1 MESFPLAAGPPEL
14 LLPLLLALAPSGCG
28 YCDVWWSCWFPR
40 FHNGGTF
47 RYNGFGYSVPVRAQ
61 YRAQS
66 AIGIPDV
73 DVLLAGLVKKGCFA
87 RRLRV
92 HIDVL
97 LAEELT
103 EQRNSVV
110 VATGA
115 YLVLVGQNAPQL
127 EIPIQ
132 WVPLVRRALYVLD
145 KINSVLAT
153 DDRHD
158 LCLRRN
164 DCEVSGGQ
172 THGGEN
178 ADGAAW
184 CICDDKVVSWVEVQ
198 QVRKSPLPEQAL
210 LRGQLYL
217 QVLQLIMCWQQ
228 V

>member
-1 MESFPLAAGPPEL
+1 MLVSSLSQWRHFSLQ
-14 LLPLLLALAPSGCG
+14 
-28 YCDVWWSCWFPR
+28 WF
-40 FHNGGTF
+40 
-47 RYNGFGYSVPVRAQ
+47 
-61 YRAQS
+61 
-66 AIGIPDV
+66 
-73 DVLLAGLVKKGCFA
+73 
-87 RRLRV
+87 
-92 HIDVL
+92 
-97 LAEELT
+97 
-103 EQRNSVV
+103 
-110 VATGA
+110 
-115 YLVLVGQNAPQL
+115 
-127 EIPIQ
+127 
-132 WVPLVRRALYVLD
+132 PLVRRALYVLD

-172 THGGEN
+172 THGVEN